1 MIGRSQRR
9 VMSVIHTALPLLLAA
24 FLSPTPSAAIPSAA
38 SSPRLAVDRHPP
50 VEDPFALEA
59 APSVCA
65 PSARSVPTV
74 EGAGVAAFDVVT
86 FAGSRVLDPLAGQA
100 LRGDVHGADSRG
112 PPAGTR

>member
-1 MIGRSQRR
+1 MP
-9 VMSVIHTALPLLLAA
+9 VIHAALPLLLAA
-24 FLSPTPSAAIPSAA
+24 ILSPTPSAATPSAA

-50 VEDPFALEA
+50 VEDPLALEA
-59 APSVCA
+59 APAAFA

-74 EGAGVAAFDVVT
+74 EGAGSATNGVAT
-86 FAGSRVLDPLAGQA
+86 FAGSRVLVPQAGQA

>member
-1 MIGRSQRR
+1 
-9 VMSVIHTALPLLLAA
+9 MSVIHTALPLLLAA

-50 VEDPFALEA
+50 VEDPLALEA
-59 APSVCA
+59 GPSGLA

-74 EGAGVAAFDVVT
+74 EGAGAAAFGEAT
-86 FAGSRVLDPLAGQA
+86 FAGRRLLDPLAGRA
-100 LRGDVHGADSRG
+100 RRGDAEARDSRG